1 MKYFYSFVA
10 CAVLLGAFT
19 FPSSTFAATNTTDS
33 LSARLQALMAQIR
46 QLEIDLARARAL
58 ETNTTTW
65 CYKDGRATTN
75 CSASYPYSTGNLERV
90 EADIEDNFSR
100 VYIKYTNGRSKNLI
114 FNANTQNEVVDYLM
128 DETGASRAHILSVVR
143 FDNTSHDDDSEDI
156 DNITATI
163 TEDDTYVEVEFEDN
177 NTERFT
183 LRDETNKV
191 DIVEKVADR
200 LNEDEDDIEDIIRFR
215 YDSSNR
221 DEDID
226 SIEVTIDRN
235 DDEAVARVRYED
247 GTRDTLS
254 YNTDDKDDIV
264 SELADDLD
272 LRESEV
278 EDLVEYEYR

>member
-1 MKYFYSFVA
+1 MKYFYSLVA
-10 CAVLLGAFT
+10 CAVLFGTIT

-33 LSARLQALMAQIR
+33 LSARLQALMVQIR
-46 QLEIDLARARAL
+46 QLEIDLARVRAL
-58 ETNTTTW
+58 ETTTTTW
-65 CYKDGRATTN
+65 CYQDGRATTN
-75 CSASYPYSTGNLERV
+75 CSASYPYSIGNLERV

-114 FNANTQNEVVDYLM
+114 FNANTQDEVVDYLM

-143 FDNTSHDDDSEDI
+143 FYNISHDDSEDI
-156 DNITATI
+156 DQITATI
-163 TEDDTYVEVEFEDN
+163 TEDDTYVEVEFENN

-183 LRDETNKV
+183 LHNETNKE
-191 DIVEKVADR
+191 DIIEIVADR

-215 YDSSNR
+215 YDSSDA
-221 DEDID
+221 DEDVD

-235 DDEAVARVRYED
+235 DDESVARVRYED
-247 GTRDTLS
+247 GTRDTFS

-264 SELADDLD
+264 SSLADDLD